1 MELDT
6 EVGDAGLP
14 DRCGD
19 ELIELECECEW
30 EFDDWVVG

>member
-19 ELIELECECEW
+19 ELIELEW
-30 EFDDWVVG
+30 EFDDCVVG